1 MEDEN
6 LIKELEQLFQEILKK
21 GQVSLKYETTAKDV
35 DGWDSLTNMLLI
47 NAIEKK
53 YSIHFGFREIIKLK
67 NVGDLCNAIISK
79 TK

>member
-6 LIKELEQLFQEILKK
+6 LIKELEQLFQEVLKK

>member
-1 MEDEN
+1 MEDGN
-6 LIKELEQLFQEILKK
+6 LIKELEQLFQEVLKK